1 MFNRHFFCTC
11 YRRYPLTIQRFA
23 LLAPI
28 ALFCF
33 CLGLHGQTTRDEAA
47 NSSLLGQVTQSGLP
61 VPSATVK
68 AYEEV
73 IKGGQLRLEMKCAS
87 RTNEAGQYS
96 CRGLTAGRYYLF
108 VQIQDRSSA
117 SSTKHSGAA
126 PAFAFYYQASDL
138 ADAESVSVREA
149 QTQIVQ
155 IEMGRHPVFT
165 VSGRLSKLPKAPS
178 LSLQSLGSGTESM
191 PTGLIPSYDP
201 ASGAFSFRGVPPGQY
216 SLGVLWHDA
225 EGEHS
230 SEVAATV
237 INQDVVDLQ
246 VHDAGGVHLVLELQ
260 PCGPGSAAITQL
272 NLDIV
277 DGHLIGGTKVALV
290 SPGTR
295 NRFDFKDLPGG
306 EYFVG
311 LVGGKS
317 AYIEGSSL
325 APQGFSGN
333 LISVPDGGGSITAE
347 VQMGCEASSLAGR
360 VDTEDGVDMQAYV
373 ILRSSLTGE
382 TFQRNADGNGN
393 FTFSGIAP
401 GEYKVYAVPAL
412 GWYNHPSN
420 SLFDDA
426 MGSAVTLGPN
436 GTTKIVVP
444 LAQ

>member
-1 MFNRHFFCTC
+1 MFSHHFFRTG
-11 YRRYPLTIQRFA
+11 YRQHRLALQRLALTAFVG
-23 LLAPI
+23 
-28 ALFCF
+28 LFCF
-33 CLGLHGQTTRDEAA
+33 CLELHSQTTRDDAK
-47 NSSLLGQVTQSGLP
+47 NSALLGQVTQSGLP
-61 VPSATVK
+61 VASATVK
-68 AYEEV
+68 TYEEV

-87 RTNEAGQYS
+87 RTNETGQYS
-96 CRGLTAGRYYLF
+96 CRGLTAGQYYLF

-117 SSTKHSGAA
+117 SSTNHSGAT
-126 PAFAFYYQASDL
+126 PTMAFYYQASDL
-138 ADAESVSVREA
+138 ADAESVSLGKA
-149 QTQIVQ
+149 QEKVVQ
-155 IEMGRHPVFT
+155 IEVGTHPVFT
-165 VSGRLSKLPKAPS
+165 VSGRLSTRPKAPS

-191 PTGLIPSYDP
+191 PTGLIPSYHP
-201 ASGAFSFRGVPPGQY
+201 VSGAFRFRGVPPGQY
-216 SLGVLWHDA
+216 SLGVLWHDT

-230 SEVAATV
+230 SEVAVTV

-260 PCGPGSAAITQL
+260 PCGAGSAAITQL
-272 NLDIV
+272 NLNRA
-277 DGHLIGGTKVALV
+277 DGSLMGGTKVALV
-290 SPGTR
+290 SPGTT
-295 NRFDFKDLPGG
+295 NRFDFKDLSGG
-306 EYFVG
+306 KYFVG

-333 LISVPDGGGSITAE
+333 LISVPDGAGSITAE
-347 VQMGCEASSLAGR
+347 VQLGCEASRLAGR

-401 GEYKVYAVPAL
+401 GEYKVYAVPAS

-420 SLFDDA
+420 LLFDDT

-436 GTTKIVVP
+436 GTTTIVVP